1 MSRDAFIGEL
11 RHRMAGLPQEA
22 VDRTVEYYS
31 ELIADSME
39 DGVAEEE
46 AVSRLG
52 SLDEIVANVVK
63 ETPLTQIVQTR
74 VQESRK
80 KGGSGWVIALL
91 ILGAPVWLPLLIAAL
106 AVLFALFIALWA
118 VVIALWAAVTGVILA
133 GVAAVAAGIFELVR
147 LHVPQ
152 GLVLLG
158 GGLVCLGLCALLFL
172 LMKLITV
179 GTVKLCKWIWTG
191 IKSLFVGKKGKHNEE
206 DSYRYFDRRAGGGHW
221 RGVGVRRIERG
232 AL

>member
-11 RHRMAGLPQEA
+11 RHKLAGVPQEA
-22 VDRTVEYYS
+22 VERTVEYYS
-31 ELIADSME
+31 ELIADSIE
-39 DGVAEEE
+39 DGLGEEE
-46 AVSRLG
+46 AVARLG
-52 SLDEIVANVVK
+52 SLDEIVASVVR

-74 VQESRK
+74 VQESKK

-91 ILGAPVWLPLLIAAL
+91 ILGAPVWLPLLIAVC

-133 GVAAVAAGIFELVR
+133 GFATMAAGIFELVR

-172 LMKLITV
+172 LLKLLTV

-191 IKSLFVGKKGKHNEE
+191 MKSLFVGKKGDKNK
-206 DSYRYFDRRAGGGHW
+206 
-221 RGVGVRRIERG
+221 
-232 AL
+232 

>member
-74 VQESRK
+74 VQEGKK
-80 KGGSGWVIALL
+80 KGISGWVILL
-91 ILGAPVWLPLLIAAL
+91 
-106 AVLFALFIALWA
+106 
-118 VVIALWAAVTGVILA
+118 
-133 GVAAVAAGIFELVR
+133 
-147 LHVPQ
+147 
-152 GLVLLG
+152 LVLG
-158 GGLVCLGLCALLFL
+158 
-172 LMKLITV
+172 
-179 GTVKLCKWIWTG
+179 
-191 IKSLFVGKKGKHNEE
+191 
-206 DSYRYFDRRAGGGHW
+206 RRCGCRCSSRCW
-221 RGVGVRRIERG
+221 RCCSPCSSPCGRW
-232 AL
+232 

>member
-1 MSRDAFIGEL
+1 M
-11 RHRMAGLPQEA
+11 
-22 VDRTVEYYS
+22 EYYS

-191 IKSLFVGKKGKHNEE
+191 IKSLFVGKKGK
-206 DSYRYFDRRAGGGHW
+206 AQ
-221 RGVGVRRIERG
+221 
-232 AL
+232 

>member
-11 RHRMAGLPQEA
+11 RHRMAGLPQES

-39 DGVAEEE
+39 DGVSEEE

-52 SLDEIVANVVK
+52 SLDEIVTNVVK
-63 ETPLTQIVQTR
+63 DTPLTQIVQTR
-74 VQESRK
+74 VQEK
-80 KGGSGWVIALL
+80 KAKGVSAWVIVLL
-91 ILGAPVWLPLLIAAL
+91 ILGAPVWLPLLIAVL
-106 AVLFALFIALWA
+106 AVVLALFITLWA
-118 VVIALWAAVTGVILA
+118 VVIALWAAVAAVILA

-179 GTVKLCKWIWTG
+179 GTVKLCKLIWTG
-191 IKSLFVGKKGKHNEE
+191 VKSLFVGKKGKEQ
-206 DSYRYFDRRAGGGHW
+206 
-221 RGVGVRRIERG
+221 
-232 AL
+232 

>member
-191 IKSLFVGKKGKHNEE
+191 IKSLFVGKKGK
-206 DSYRYFDRRAGGGHW
+206 AQ
-221 RGVGVRRIERG
+221 
-232 AL
+232 

>member
-91 ILGAPVWLPLLIAAL
+91 ILGAPVWLPVLIAVSS
-106 AVLFALFIALWA
+106 VLFALLIALWA
-118 VVIALWAAVTGVILA
+118 VVIALWAAVLGVILA
-133 GVAAVAAGIFELVR
+133 GVAAMAAGVFELVR

-179 GTVKLCKWIWTG
+179 GSVKLCKWIWTG
-191 IKSLFVGKKGKHNEE
+191 IKSLFVGKKGK
-206 DSYRYFDRRAGGGHW
+206 AQ
-221 RGVGVRRIERG
+221 
-232 AL
+232 

>member
-118 VVIALWAAVTGVILA
+118 VVIALWAV
-133 GVAAVAAGIFELVR
+133 VAAVILTGVVAVVAGIVELCR
-147 LHVPQ
+147 LHLPQ

-158 GGLVCLGLCALLFL
+158 GGLVCMGLCALLFL

-179 GTVKLCKWIWTG
+179 GTVKLCKLIWTG
-191 IKSLFVGKKGKHNEE
+191 IKSLFVGKKGKGET
-206 DSYRYFDRRAGGGHW
+206 
-221 RGVGVRRIERG
+221 VQ
-232 AL
+232 

>member
-39 DGVAEEE
+39 DGLSEEE

-63 ETPLTQIVQTR
+63 DTPLSQIVETR
-74 VQESRK
+74 IREK
-80 KGGSGWVIALL
+80 KAKRGGIRAWEVILL
-91 ILGAPVWLPLLIAAL
+91 VLGAPLWLPLLL
-106 AVLFALFIALWA
+106 AVLAVVLALYVTLWA
-118 VVIALWAAVTGVILA
+118 VVIALWAV
-133 GVAAVAAGIFELVR
+133 VAAVILTGVVAVVAGIVELCR
-147 LHVPQ
+147 LHLPQ

-158 GGLVCLGLCALLFL
+158 GGLVCMGLCALLFL

-179 GTVKLCKWIWTG
+179 GTVKLCKLIWTG
-191 IKSLFVGKKGKHNEE
+191 IKSLFVGKKGKGET
-206 DSYRYFDRRAGGGHW
+206 
-221 RGVGVRRIERG
+221 VQ
-232 AL
+232 

>member
-11 RHRMAGLPQEA
+11 RHRMAGLPQDA
-22 VDRTVEYYS
+22 VERTVEYYS

-191 IKSLFVGKKGKHNEE
+191 IKSLFVGKKGK
-206 DSYRYFDRRAGGGHW
+206 AQ
-221 RGVGVRRIERG
+221 
-232 AL
+232 

>member
-11 RHRMAGLPQEA
+11 RHRMAGLPKEA

-39 DGVAEEE
+39 DGLSEEE

-63 ETPLTQIVQTR
+63 DTPLPQIIETR
-74 VQESRK
+74 IQEK
-80 KGGSGWVIALL
+80 KARRGGIRAWEVLL
-91 ILGAPVWLPLLIAAL
+91 LVLGAPLWLPLLMAVL
-106 AVLFALFIALWA
+106 AVVLALYVALWA
-118 VVIALWAAVTGVILA
+118 VVIALWAVVAAVILTGV
-133 GVAAVAAGIFELVR
+133 VAVAAGIVELCQMH
-147 LHVPQ
+147 LPQ

-179 GTVKLCKWIWTG
+179 GTVKLCKLVWTG
-191 IKSLFVGKKGKHNEE
+191 IKSLFVGKKGKGETE
-206 DSYRYFDRRAGGGHW
+206 K
-221 RGVGVRRIERG
+221 
-232 AL
+232 

>member
-11 RHRMAGLPQEA
+11 RHRMAGLPQET
-22 VDRTVEYYS
+22 VERTVEYYG

-39 DGVAEEE
+39 DGLTEEE

-52 SLDEIVANVVK
+52 SLDEIVASVVK
-63 ETPLTQIVQTR
+63 DTPLTQIVQTR
-74 VQESRK
+74 VREGKK
-80 KGGSGWVIALL
+80 KGISGWVILL
-91 ILGAPVWLPLLIAAL
+91 LVLGAPVWLPVLIAVL

-118 VVIALWAAVTGVILA
+118 VVIALWAV
-133 GVAAVAAGIFELVR
+133 VAAVILTGLAAMVAGVVELCR
-147 LHVPQ
+147 LHLPQ

-179 GTVKLCKWIWTG
+179 GTVKLCKWLWVG
-191 IKSLFVGKKGKHNEE
+191 IKSLFVGKKSKE
-206 DSYRYFDRRAGGGHW
+206 
-221 RGVGVRRIERG
+221 
-232 AL
+232 

>member
-179 GTVKLCKWIWTG
+179 GTVRLCKWIWTG
-191 IKSLFVGKKGKHNEE
+191 IKSLFVGKKGK
-206 DSYRYFDRRAGGGHW
+206 AQ
-221 RGVGVRRIERG
+221 
-232 AL
+232 